1 MIENKSIIENIKK
14 FILLKNLSVSNFE
27 FQCGIKSGLI
37 GAASKNNGAIGS
49 DKILKILETFPEID
63 ANWLLL
69 GKGEMIKSEEKNINI
84 ENTANGNGN
93 TVQVGNIKDC
103 EKENIHLK
111 EQLAE
116 KKEEIAFLRELLK
129 SKS

>member
-27 FQCGIKSGLI
+27 FKCGIKSGLI

-69 GKGEMIKSEEKNINI
+69 GKGEMIKNEEKGEKNIAIQNNKNGDNHMNI
-84 ENTANGNGN
+84 GEYAEKVKGLEAM
-93 TVQVGNIKDC
+93 VAKQ
-103 EKENIHLK
+103 EKEI
-111 EQLAE
+111 E
-116 KKEEIAFLRELLK
+116 FLRELLK